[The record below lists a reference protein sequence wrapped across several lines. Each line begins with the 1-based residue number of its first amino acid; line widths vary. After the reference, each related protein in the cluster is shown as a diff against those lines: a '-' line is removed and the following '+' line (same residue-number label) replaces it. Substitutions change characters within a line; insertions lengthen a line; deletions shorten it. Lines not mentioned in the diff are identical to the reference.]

1 MSAISVSQLVDT
13 LFSPCFRL
21 ILSFAVVFELP
32 ANLFTKWFGPGKA
45 IPLYTIIF
53 GILSIAMAFVK
64 SFGSSLAVRFLLGY
78 VTLLFC
84 RILAPY

>member
-1 MSAISVSQLVDT
+1 MSAISVSQPVEA
-13 LFSPCFRL
+13 LFIAWLMP

-45 IPLYTIIF
+45 IPLYTIVF

-64 SFGSSLAVRFLLGY
+64 SFGAGLAVRFLLGY
-78 VTLLFC
+78 VTLLLFG
-84 RILAPY
+84 ILSQC